1 MSNTTA
7 VAAQEGRLSS
17 QSDGLLDVL
26 QRVRADL
33 TERDIIVDERGDL
46 VPELALL
53 MQTEYD
59 S

>member
-7 VAAQEGRLSS
+7 VAAQEGRLSN

>member
-7 VAAQEGRLSS
+7 VAAQEGRLSNP
-17 QSDGLLDVL
+17 SDGLLDVL